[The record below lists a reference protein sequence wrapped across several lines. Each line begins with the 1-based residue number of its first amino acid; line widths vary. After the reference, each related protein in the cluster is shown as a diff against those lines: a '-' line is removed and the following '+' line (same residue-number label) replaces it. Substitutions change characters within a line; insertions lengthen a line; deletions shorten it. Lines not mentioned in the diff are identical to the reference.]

1 MKFDYTVLRKR
12 IKASGMT
19 IAEAGKITG
28 MQNTLYRKIAN
39 RVGFSQTDIFTLS
52 TLLNIPPEEIGPLFF
67 TPEVD

>member
-28 MQNTLYRKIAN
+28 MDNTLYRKLSHM
-39 RVGFSQTDIFTLS
+39 VGFSQTDIHVLCD
-52 TLLNIPPEEIGPLFF
+52 LLNIQPEEIGPIFF
-67 TPEVD
+67 TPEVE

>member
-28 MQNTLYRKIAN
+28 MANTLYRKITN
-39 RVGFSQTDIFTLS
+39 RVGFSQTEIFTLS
-52 TLLNIPPEEIGPLFF
+52 ALLNIPPEEIGTVFF